1 MQNLYQKFAVF
12 ACLTLSLTAFAKQP
26 PLLAAPPLVVLFPFL
41 SDNPDF
47 FELSTLQKKQI
58 SMIGQASA
66 NRREGLD
73 QAILDLRAELRE
85 EIFKNPSNI
94 NQIKRI
100 QNELLEQEKA
110 RLQLSID
117 CALGL
122 QKVLTKAQWQTLLEL
137 SVQ

>member
-1 MQNLYQKFAVF
+1 MQNLYQKFAVVV
-12 ACLTLSLTAFAKQP
+12 CLTISLTAFAKQP

-47 FELSTLQKKQI
+47 FELSAGQKKQI
-58 SMIGQASA
+58 SMIGQSSA
-66 NRREGLD
+66 NQREGLD
-73 QAILDLRAELRE
+73 QSILDLRAELRE
-85 EIFKNPSNI
+85 EVFKSPSNT
-94 NQIKRI
+94 NQIKKI
-100 QNELLEQEKA
+100 QNELFEQEKA

-137 SVQ
+137 SAQ